1 MSIRVRVEPRLLRGT
16 WASGAT
22 GSGMLASGGT
32 GSGNSFLE
40 KLCRSPQQAAWAD
53 VQRRGVR
60 CADLVGEPVAGDID
74 FYDPH
79 RAPPFYVDAHIKR

>member
-1 MSIRVRVEPRLLRGT
+1 MRVRVEPRLVRGT

-22 GSGMLASGGT
+22 GSGISASEVT
-32 GSGNSFLE
+32 GSGNTFLD
-40 KLCRSPQQAAWAD
+40 KLCRPPQQAAWAD

-60 CADLVGEPVAGDID
+60 CADLVGEPVTGDVD

-79 RAPPFYVDAHIKR
+79 RAPPFYVVEHIQT